1 MCSFLLFTERLVII
15 ENQFF
20 VEFGQ
25 RQRNLQVIFLKC
37 VCHLIN
43 KLNNLFNPTDQRY
56 AFESRKR
63 KHNKNYQGK
72 CSATQ

>member
-1 MCSFLLFTERLVII
+1 MCSSLLFTERLVII

-37 VCHLIN
+37 VWHLIN
-43 KLNNLFNPTDQRY
+43 KLNNLFNLTDQRY
-56 AFESRKR
+56 ALKSTKR
-63 KHNKNYQGK
+63 KHNKNHQRK